1 MRFATSFTDNGQD
14 GAVKIDATDQ
24 AIIAALKEDGRTP
37 FAQIAQRLGV
47 STGMVRQR
55 YQRLVKEGVLQVA
68 AITNPMLLGYSTMAL
83 IGLKVE
89 SGLFDQVAEQL
100 AQFPEVI
107 YLVYA
112 TGSYDLL
119 LEVICRDN
127 DHLLEFLTRR
137 LHAIE
142 GIRETETFMYLK
154 ILKESYTLP

>member
-1 MRFATSFTDNGQD
+1 MRFAASFTENGQD

-154 ILKESYTLP
+154 IIKESYTLP

>member
-1 MRFATSFTDNGQD
+1 MRFAAPFMDNGQD

-100 AQFPEVI
+100 AQSPEVI

-154 ILKESYTLP
+154 IIKESYTLP